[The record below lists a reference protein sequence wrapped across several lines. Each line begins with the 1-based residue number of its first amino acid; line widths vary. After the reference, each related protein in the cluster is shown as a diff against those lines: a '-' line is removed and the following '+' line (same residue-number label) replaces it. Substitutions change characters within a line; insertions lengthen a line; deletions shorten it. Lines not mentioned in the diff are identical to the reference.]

1 MLDPFD
7 YKEPRCALCGGEEFY
22 YPDSDAPEGHIP
34 VDRVIEKLD
43 MLLNRNDMDGAGRL
57 LRSWRDEA
65 IALKDKNGE
74 LAILSE
80 MMGYYRKTKEKER
93 GLESVKRGLK
103 LIDELGLKGG
113 VSAATITLN
122 AATTLKAFGKAEE
135 ALPYYE
141 EVLKIYREQLK
152 PDDPKIAGL
161 YNNYALTLVD
171 LKEFDKAEKLYF
183 DAIEIL
189 KNVKDGENDIAVTY
203 VNLAHMYDDKSGD
216 EDKIDECMNKA
227 YEYLNSDKLTQNGY
241 HAYVCSKCAPSFAYF
256 GYFLIDE
263 ELRKRSE
270 ELYARN

>member
-7 YKEPRCALCGGEEFY
+7 YKEPRCATCGGEEFY
-22 YPDSDAPEGHIP
+22 YPDSDAPEGRIP
-34 VDRVIEKLD
+34 VDRIIQKLD
-43 MLLNRNDMDGAGRL
+43 TLLNRNDMDGAGKL
-57 LRSWRDEA
+57 LRSWREEA
-65 IALKDKNGE
+65 KALKDKSGE

-93 GLESVKRGLK
+93 GLESVSRGL
-103 LIDELGLKGG
+103 ELVKELDLTES
-113 VSAATITLN
+113 VSGATIVLN
-122 AATTLKAFGKAEE
+122 AATTLKAFGRAKDAIPHYE
-135 ALPYYE
+135 A
-141 EVLKIYREQLK
+141 VLKLYGEKLDGGDAR
-152 PDDPKIAGL
+152 IAGL
-161 YNNYALTLVD
+161 YNNYALALAD
-171 LKEFDKAEKLYF
+171 LKEFDKAEKLYY
-183 DAIEIL
+183 DAIKIL
-189 KNVKDGENDIAVTY
+189 KSIKDGENDIAVTY
-203 VNLAHMYDDKSGD
+203 VNLAHLYDEKSGD